1 MRTELI
7 TNYNLETI
15 CNPGLRER
23 HWDQMGN
30 ELGFE
35 VKHGPD
41 MTLSSMIDAGLH
53 KLGDKLQVYF
63 IEKCMM

>member
-1 MRTELI
+1 MRVKRCISKNINYTLMNLI
-7 TNYNLETI
+7 LETI

-23 HWDQMGN
+23 HWDQMGT

-41 MTLSSMIDAGLH
+41 MTLSSMIDAGIIIKSTKQL
-53 KLGDKLQVYF
+53 
-63 IEKCMM
+63 

>member
-1 MRTELI
+1 M
-7 TNYNLETI
+7 NYTSNHFILETI

-23 HWDQMGN
+23 HWDQMGQ

-41 MTLSSMIDAGLH
+41 MTLSSMIDAGIII
-53 KLGDKLQVYF
+53 K
-63 IEKCMM
+63 